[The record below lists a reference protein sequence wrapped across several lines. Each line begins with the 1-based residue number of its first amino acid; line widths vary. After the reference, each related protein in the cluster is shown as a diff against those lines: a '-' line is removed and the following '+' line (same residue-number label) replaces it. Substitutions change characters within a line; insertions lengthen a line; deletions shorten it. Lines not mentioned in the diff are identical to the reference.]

1 MTYHPVTV
9 AQAADQL
16 LQIEGVQA
24 SFVMALREDE
34 TIGISA
40 RSLGKVNVQ
49 IIMEQLNGG
58 GHLTNAATRME
69 GKSIDEAYAE
79 LTEAIDTFLNN
90 RSEEE

>member
-1 MTYHPVTV
+1 
-9 AQAADQL
+9 
-16 LQIEGVQA
+16 
-24 SFVMALREDE
+24 MALREDE

-49 IIMEQLNGG
+49 IIMEELNGG

-69 GKSIDEAYAE
+69 GKSIEEAYEE
-79 LTEAIDTFLNN
+79 LTAAIDTFIYN